1 MNFIVENLDTIILAV
16 VTLVLG
22 WDRLR
27 SGSSSIR
34 KEIAEDYKERNKQ
47 LEDRLHEIDEQM
59 KLTSLQV
66 AKLEGV
72 VHEKDKHIES
82 LTQILQGRNP
92 EMVAILKEIS
102 DSNIEIKKF
111 METMYNV
118 LKSEMSLQ
126 TTLLVEDQQR
136 AKRIDAN
143 LSKKLPVTKKKT
155 K

>member
-1 MNFIVENLDTIILAV
+1 MNFIMENLDTIILAV

-27 SGSSSIR
+27 SGSSTIR

-47 LEDRLHEIDEQM
+47 LEDRLKEIEESSRN
-59 KLTSLQV
+59 TNLQV
-66 AKLEGV
+66 AKLEGI

-111 METMYNV
+111 METMYSV
-118 LKSEMSLQ
+118 LKNEMSLQ

-136 AKRIDAN
+136 AKRIDAT
-143 LSKKLPVTKKKT
+143 LSKKLPVIKKK

>member
-1 MNFIVENLDTIILAV
+1 
-16 VTLVLG
+16 
-22 WDRLR
+22 
-27 SGSSSIR
+27 
-34 KEIAEDYKERNKQ
+34 
-47 LEDRLHEIDEQM
+47 M

-92 EMVAILKEIS
+92 EMVELLKEIS
-102 DSNIEIKKF
+102 NSNIEIKKF
-111 METMYNV
+111 METMYSV
-118 LKSEMSLQ
+118 LKNEMSLQ

-136 AKRIDAN
+136 SKRMDVT
-143 LSKKLPVTKKKT
+143 LSKKLPAVSKKKT

>member
-1 MNFIVENLDTIILAV
+1 MENLDTIILAV

-27 SGSSSIR
+27 SGSSTIR

-47 LEDRLHEIDEQM
+47 LEDRLKEIEESSRN
-59 KLTSLQV
+59 TNLQV
-66 AKLEGV
+66 AKLEGI

-111 METMYNV
+111 METMYSV
-118 LKSEMSLQ
+118 LKNEMSLQ

-136 AKRIDAN
+136 AKRIDAT
-143 LSKKLPVTKKKT
+143 LSKKLPVIKKK